1 MKGKVSNTGYKKNSK
16 DKNNDYNIIP
26 TNRITM
32 KNVDFPVLGISDKND
47 IRVMYPGEEHLFN
60 GDFVTE
66 YPMARNGVNQQD
78 EKVEQQLKQL
88 TNFSNN
94 ILKVGGNIKKSNIMK
109 AEFLKIAKC
118 KDEQSFYKKYPTEAA
133 FFKAHPE
140 AKKKIKK
147 AQFGVNYTDA
157 NGNGVPDFMEGI
169 SAAQNIGNIIQGQM
183 SSPGVSA
190 GAYPSSPSGQSY
202 NFGGLF
208 GAQSSGGFNPGNT
221 NIPSNIGFTP
231 SPVSLTSGSGFP
243 QMNAASTWAQNNPLP
258 AGVQDLSVPSDLGV
272 TPPST
277 GTDLNAL
284 GNKILP
290 YAQAAGQVIGGLQGL
305 RAERRAIKEA
315 RKWAKVTG
323 VQAKAAESE
332 DIDRPRQL
340 AENMRRRREAFMPVT
355 TGEEFFPIYGV
366 GTNVLAKNGA
376 RLQQGG
382 MIGGNPTEIQ
392 NTYAPEYTLYDNL
405 GYEPLDDSNQVKQF
419 AYGGNLLQAQYGAA
433 ASGGTPWGAIGGIG
447 SQLGSALT
455 GNNAGG
461 QVGSGIG
468 TAAGMAIGGP
478 IGGAIGGA
486 LGSVVGGLFGQKNQ
500 RRLRRAQNEIKG
512 NVNRIT
518 ASQFSDAMQGQFGG
532 YMEDGGQLTNPQVI
546 TKFGEYSLK
555 DLLAPDPTMDTL
567 RSGGHLSGNYVPPSA
582 SGLSTMEEGGELQ
595 TYWGGYAEPM
605 SYNPYL
611 PDGGETVMFRGNS
624 HDEYDGQGNTGIGV
638 SFGNTNEPNVEV
650 ERGEPAVKLR
660 DGGTGDE
667 NLVVYGNLKIPNY
680 GVDILGDKNAKG
692 KKFKNYVA
700 DLSKTEQKQNKLV
713 EKSVNQLDALDIRN
727 PFDRLKFAS
736 LQANITG
743 GNMKLKEIAEK
754 KIKAA
759 DLQNAINDTAEEYGL
774 VADDLAR
781 GKVKFD
787 KQATQE
793 YAKYG
798 KTLKKAREGVTTRES
813 DPKKVKKVK
822 ALKTVPPGQGKNKY
836 NLFGNVTPEMY
847 EQMKQRNPWYDWED
861 FDPTN
866 ESDVAD
872 FQAQFNNLAESVGSR
887 TRLQVDGDFGEQTVS
902 ADSSGF
908 MKRERTPEFTT
919 PEVKAQAKKDDE
931 KEEDNQ
937 FEIVKYKQNPWLTA
951 LGQVLPFIR
960 PTDQEPLDPR
970 QLMGELYAMSTNKLE
985 PVQAQP
991 YSPQL
996 RVPYDISLQ
1005 DQLNEITADQRAT
1018 QRMLGYNPA
1027 AQANL
1032 AAQTYGAKS
1041 KVLADQFRAN
1051 QAMKDQVYAG
1061 NVAALNDAQLR
1072 NLDIYDRQYVRQAQ
1086 AKSNTKAIAQ
1096 AALNSISD
1104 KYAKNALE
1112 NRTLGIYE
1120 NLYNYRY
1127 DPAGRAINMNAP
1139 FQPVIPQMY
1148 NPGNDPNYVLVKDKD
1163 GNFTYVK
1170 RKKISPKEEAVATS
1184 DEDNLTP
1191 IQEYS
1196 PGNYNPLDIN
1206 NDEIPDTLQ
1215 ALKKGGNLK
1224 KKKNYSQSSIVRMFK

>member
-1 MKGKVSNTGYKKNSK
+1 
-16 DKNNDYNIIP
+16 
-26 TNRITM
+26 
-32 KNVDFPVLGISDKND
+32 
-47 IRVMYPGEEHLFN
+47 
-60 GDFVTE
+60 
-66 YPMARNGVNQQD
+66 
-78 EKVEQQLKQL
+78 
-88 TNFSNN
+88 
-94 ILKVGGNIKKSNIMK
+94 MK
-109 AEFLKIAKC
+109 AEFLKIAGVKTE
-118 KDEQSFYKKYPTEAA
+118 KAFYKKYPTEAA

-140 AKKKIKK
+140 AKKKLKK

-157 NGNGVPDFMEGI
+157 NGNGVPDFMEG
-169 SAAQNIGNIIQGQM
+169 AQAVPNIQSIVQGQM
-183 SSPGVSA
+183 SSPGVNA
-190 GAYPSSPSGQSY
+190 GMFSTTT
-202 NFGGLF
+202 GLKTTL
-208 GAQSSGGFNPGNT
+208 PPT
-221 NIPSNIGFTP
+221 TTTTTT
-231 SPVSLTSGSGFP
+231 TS
-243 QMNAASTWAQNNPLP
+243 
-258 AGVQDLSVPSDLGV
+258 
-272 TPPST
+272 ST
-277 GTDLNAL
+277 GGTDINAL

-290 YAQAAGQVIGGLQGL
+290 YVGAATQVIGGLQGL

-315 RKWAKVTG
+315 QKWAKVTG
-323 VQAKAAESE
+323 IQAQAAETE
-332 DIDRPRQL
+332 DIDAPRQRM
-340 AENMRRRREAFMPVT
+340 ENLKRRREAFMPVT

-366 GTNVLAKNGA
+366 GTNVLARNGA
-376 RLQQGG
+376 RLQGGG

-419 AYGGNLLQAQYGAA
+419 VYGGGIPKAQTGMETVMQT
-433 ASGGTPWGAIGGIG
+433 GTPWGAISSVAG
-447 SQLGSALT
+447 QLGSALT
-455 GNNAGG
+455 GNNAGS
-461 QVGSGIG
+461 QVGGGLGMGIG
-468 TAAGMAIGGP
+468 TAFGGP
-478 IGGAIGGA
+478 IGGAIGST
-486 LGSVVGGLFGQKNQ
+486 LGSVAGGLFGQKNQ
-500 RRLRRAQNEIKG
+500 RRLKRAQNEINKNIERVKFAQFRESG
-512 NVNRIT
+512 PFS
-518 ASQFSDAMQGQFGG
+518 AS
-532 YMEDGGQLTNPQVI
+532 MEDGGQLTNPQLI

-555 DLLAPDPTMDTL
+555 DLLAPDPMMNTL

-638 SFGNTNEPNVEV
+638 SFGNTDEPNVEV
-650 ERGEPAVKLR
+650 ERGEPAVKLK

-680 GVDILGDKNAKG
+680 GVDLLGDKNAKG

-713 EKSVNQLDALDIRN
+713 ENSINQLDALDIRN

-759 DLQNAINDTAEEYGL
+759 DLQNAINDTAEEYGI

-798 KTLKKAREGVTTRES
+798 KTLRKYQNAPEPIPAENKAVTYDQKMFDEI
-813 DPKKVKKVK
+813 DDLYDK
-822 ALKTVPPGQGKNKY
+822 AQEEERRHPGKKNKY
-836 NLFGNVTPEMY
+836 HLQLQQLFHQYFPGVAKDIILNADGVTAKAKKMGYKSISDLRKASDE
-847 EQMKQRNPWYDWED
+847 EILR
-861 FDPTN
+861 TN
-866 ESDVAD
+866 EDLYFGPITEQYMAGLNKLRPKRARSADFIPPKVDSEGKKNDVAQD
-872 FQAQFNNLAESVGSR
+872 E
-887 TRLQVDGDFGEQTVS
+887 
-902 ADSSGF
+902 
-908 MKRERTPEFTT
+908 
-919 PEVKAQAKKDDE
+919 DD
-931 KEEDNQ
+931 K
-937 FEIVKYKQNPWLTA
+937 FEIIKYQQNPWLTA
-951 LGQVLPFIR
+951 LGQILPFIR

-970 QLMGELYAMSTNKLE
+970 QLMGEMYALSTNKLE

-1032 AAQTYGAKS
+1032 AAQTFGAKS

-1051 QAMKDQVYAG
+1051 QAMRDQVYAG
-1061 NVAALNDAQLR
+1061 NIATLNDAQLK
-1072 NLDIYDRQYVRQAQ
+1072 NLGIYEQQYVRQAQ
-1086 AKSNTKAIAQ
+1086 ARSNTKAVAQ

-1112 NRTLGIYE
+1112 NRTLGVYE

-1139 FQPVIPQMY
+1139 FQPVIPQKY
-1148 NPGNDPNYVLVKDKD
+1148 NPGNDPNYVLVRDKNGD
-1163 GNFTYVK
+1163 FKYVRREK
-1170 RKKISPKEEAVATS
+1170 VFPTKEETPTVVEETPLSQTNQNISPTMEYVPITS
-1184 DEDNLTP
+1184 YEDDEGYQDDL
-1191 IQEYS
+1191 
-1196 PGNYNPLDIN
+1196 IN
-1206 NDEIPDTLQ
+1206 KY
-1215 ALKKGGNLK
+1215 KKGGNVK

>member
-1 MKGKVSNTGYKKNSK
+1 
-16 DKNNDYNIIP
+16 
-26 TNRITM
+26 
-32 KNVDFPVLGISDKND
+32 
-47 IRVMYPGEEHLFN
+47 
-60 GDFVTE
+60 
-66 YPMARNGVNQQD
+66 
-78 EKVEQQLKQL
+78 
-88 TNFSNN
+88 
-94 ILKVGGNIKKSNIMK
+94 MK
-109 AEFLKIAKC
+109 AEFLKIAGVKTE
-118 KDEQSFYKKYPTEAA
+118 KAFYKKYPTEAA

-157 NGNGVPDFMEGI
+157 NNNGVPDFMEGT
-169 SAAQNIGNIIQGQM
+169 SVAQNVPNIGNIIQGQM
-183 SSPGVSA
+183 SSPGVNA
-190 GAYPSSPSGQSY
+190 GMYSSRQPIQSV
-202 NFGGLF
+202 
-208 GAQSSGGFNPGNT
+208 
-221 NIPSNIGFTP
+221 I
-231 SPVSLTSGSGFP
+231 
-243 QMNAASTWAQNNPLP
+243 P
-258 AGVQDLSVPSDLGV
+258 AGVN
-272 TPPST
+272 PPAGPVISEIGAPDPTSTIPMPIEST
-277 GTDLNAL
+277 GTDINAL
-284 GNKILP
+284 GNKVLP

-323 VQAKAAESE
+323 VQAKAAETQ
-332 DIDRPRQL
+332 DVDTPRQL

-447 SQLGSALT
+447 TQLSSALT

-500 RRLRRAQNEIKG
+500 RRLKRAQNEIKG

-555 DLLAPDPTMDTL
+555 DILAPDPTMDTL

-638 SFGNTNEPNVEV
+638 SFGNTDEPNVEV

-798 KTLKKAREGVTTRES
+798 KTLKKAQLGTVQGKGDKWAYTEAGYTGNPMWDVSVRYDNEWVPTVTKGLSDKDRAKKMINYINSLSGVEGEKVKKAMNKIPTEEGKINFLLTEGTNRKVGPVHNVLDAAIKFTAPGVTT
-813 DPKKVKKVK
+813 P
-822 ALKTVPPGQGKNKY
+822 LK
-836 NLFGNVTPEMY
+836 
-847 EQMKQRNPWYDWED
+847 EQEKQKQE
-861 FDPTN
+861 
-866 ESDVAD
+866 
-872 FQAQFNNLAESVGSR
+872 
-887 TRLQVDGDFGEQTVS
+887 
-902 ADSSGF
+902 
-908 MKRERTPEFTT
+908 
-919 PEVKAQAKKDDE
+919 
-931 KEEDNQ
+931 EEDNQ
-937 FEIVKYKQNPWLTA
+937 FEIVKYQQNPWLTA

-1072 NLDIYDRQYVRQAQ
+1072 NLDIYDRQYMRQAQ
-1086 AKSNTKAIAQ
+1086 AKSNTKAVAQ

-1112 NRTLGIYE
+1112 NRTLATYE

-1148 NPGNDPNYVLVKDKD
+1148 NPGNDPNYALVKDKD

-1206 NDEIPDTLQ
+1206 NDGIPDTLQ
-1215 ALKKGGNLK
+1215 ALKKGGSLK
-1224 KKKNYSQSSIVRMFK
+1224 KKKNYSQGSIVRMFK